1 MNDFDVDKPLPRVIA
16 IKSAE
21 NHLYRI
27 DLTLFSFGS
36 QTRNRFHNPFLISFI
51 ISVSILKSIIV
62 ILRVSQ
68 GTLRQGG
75 GLTRKIF
82 KFRGGGVN

>member
-75 GLTRKIF
+75 ANSENFQISR
-82 KFRGGGVN
+82 RGG